1 MGYCEYCKR
10 EVKHTK
16 SGRLVPHGEQ
26 GIKYVGDWQCPMS
39 LSDGRELPEHSYDAT
54 VELCIKRMERA
65 GDLNT
70 REAGDVMMQF
80 YTGKMQELAE
90 WSLKH
95 EPRISEFPESFGD

>member
-10 EVKHTK
+10 EVNHTK

-39 LSDGRELPEHSYDAT
+39 LSDGRVLPDHSYDAT
-54 VELCIKRMERA
+54 VELCMNRMERA
-65 GDLNT
+65 GRLNT
-70 REAGDVMMQF
+70 KDAAEAIIGF
-80 YTGKMQELAE
+80 YTEKMQQVAE

-95 EPRISEFPESFGD
+95 GQQFSEFPESFGD